1 MICVMLVSII
11 IFHVSPD
18 QGESLSD
25 QKEELVSIVQNCLKG
40 AHKFCREELRKP
52 RRYKNSYGERYSLCV
67 DDKLKN
73 ASRSTALKCQSSYF
87 KTKLFVI
94 AS

>member
-1 MICVMLVSII
+1 MHKNKRSIRGMICVMLVSII

-18 QGESLSD
+18 QGESLPD

-52 RRYKNSYGERYSLCV
+52 RRYKNSYGARYSLCV
-67 DDKLKN
+67 DDKFEE
-73 ASRSTALKCQSSYF
+73 C
-87 KTKLFVI
+87 TKKHGLELPK
-94 AS
+94 